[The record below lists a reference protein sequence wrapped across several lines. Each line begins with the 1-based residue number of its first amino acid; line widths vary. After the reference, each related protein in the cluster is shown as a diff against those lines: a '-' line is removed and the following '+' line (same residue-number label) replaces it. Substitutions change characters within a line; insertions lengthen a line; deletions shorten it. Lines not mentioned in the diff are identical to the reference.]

1 MKIISTLHG
10 SLVASNAMAA
20 AKNLFTVALLFFTL
34 TLRATEYVVP
44 AGDVAGFFASL
55 PEDATYV
62 SFSAAAEYQCNGD
75 IVLPLR
81 PMLVIDGRGCKLQLG
96 PNSNGF
102 TCAVADQK
110 EAMARISSRYEIKD
124 FAAIEG
130 GRKAIDLKATLGS
143 SISNCKLVAQTEAAV
158 DLRFCL
164 LARLEQVF
172 VTNPRGKGFVL
183 RQGDWP
189 GATAFNSQ
197 SNSSV
202 LDQCRVN
209 AMSTTTVA
217 FTILNSGGV
226 RMSECVSEGAP
237 CDHDLFLSATTDGD
251 ESKPASNTVVK
262 SFTLSNFHVEHTV
275 KVASIYVNMPSKAA
289 VSLSNVYWN
298 NKQTAPVILYV
309 MGQLNLSD
317 IGWWADGFR
326 IASRISAPR
335 INVER
340 CHSGLDV
347 GTAKEATPNKAG
359 VLELFNPIEGNTAIK
374 LTYVRVRDKSM

>member
-1 MKIISTLHG
+1 MRIISDGHG
-10 SLVASNAMAA
+10 TLVASIAMRISTT
-20 AKNLFTVALLFFTL
+20 LFTIPFLFVSL
-34 TLRATEYVVP
+34 TLRAVEYVVP

-62 SFSAAAEYQCNGD
+62 SFSATSEYKCTGD
-75 IVLPLR
+75 IVLPPR
-81 PMLVIDGRGCKLQLG
+81 PLLVIDGRGCMLRLG
-96 PNSNGF
+96 AGSNGF
-102 TCAVADQK
+102 TCAVVDQK
-110 EAMARISSRYEIKD
+110 DAVSRLSSRYVIKD

-130 GRKAIDLKATLGS
+130 GRRAIDLKATLGS
-143 SISNCKLVAQTEAAV
+143 SLSNCKLMAQTEVAV
-158 DLRFCL
+158 ELRFCL
-164 LARLEQVF
+164 LAHLEQIF

-197 SNSSV
+197 SNSCV
-202 LDQCRVN
+202 LEQCRVN
-209 AMSTTTVA
+209 AMSTTTDA

-226 RMSECVSEGAP
+226 RMSECVSEGGP

-251 ESKPASNTVVK
+251 ESRPASNTVVK
-262 SFTLSNFHVEHTV
+262 SFTLSGFHVEHRT
-275 KVASIYVNMPSKAA
+275 KLASIYVNMPSKAS
-289 VSLSNVYWN
+289 VDLSNVYWN

-317 IGWWADGFR
+317 IGWWDEGFR

-359 VLELFNPIEGNTAIK
+359 VLELVDPIEGNTAIK
-374 LTYVRVRDKSM
+374 LSYVRVRDKSM

>member
-1 MKIISTLHG
+1 MKIISDARV
-10 SLVASNAMAA
+10 SLVASIAMRCSTT
-20 AKNLFTVALLFFTL
+20 LFSILFLLCTL
-34 TLRATEYVVP
+34 PLRATDYVVP
-44 AGDVAGFFASL
+44 AGDVAGFFATL
-55 PEDATYV
+55 PKDATYV
-62 SFSAAAEYQCNGD
+62 SFSAASDYQCSGD
-75 IVLPLR
+75 ILLPPR
-81 PMLVIDGRGCKLQLG
+81 PLLVIDGRGCTLHLG

-102 TCAVADQK
+102 TCAVVDQK
-110 EAMARISSRYEIKD
+110 EAVSRLSSRYVIRD

-130 GRKAIDLKATLGS
+130 GLKAFDLKATLGS
-143 SISNCKLVAQTEAAV
+143 SMSNCKLIGQTDAAV

-164 LARLEQVF
+164 IAHLEQIF
-172 VTNPRGKGFVL
+172 VTNPRAKGFVL

-197 SNSSV
+197 SNSCV
-202 LDQCRVN
+202 LEQCRVN
-209 AMSTTTVA
+209 AMSTTTDA

-226 RMSECVSEGAP
+226 RMSECVSEGAA

-251 ESKPASNTVVK
+251 ERKPASNTVVK
-262 SFTLSNFHVEHTV
+262 SFTLSGFHVEHKV

-289 VSLSNVYWN
+289 VDLVNIYWN
-298 NKQTAPVILYV
+298 GKQSAPVILYV

-317 IGWWADGFR
+317 IGWWDDGFR

-347 GTAKEATPNKAG
+347 GTAKEATPSKAG
-359 VLELFNPIEGNTAIK
+359 VLELFDPIEGNTAIK
-374 LTYVRVRDKSM
+374 LSYVWVRDKSM

>member
-1 MKIISTLHG
+1 MDRMRRRSQL
-10 SLVASNAMAA
+10 L
-20 AKNLFTVALLFFTL
+20 LFALLL
-34 TLRATEYVVP
+34 SAPAAHATEYVVP

-55 PEDATYV
+55 PKDATYI
-62 SFSAAAEYQCNGD
+62 SFSAAAEYQCTGD
-75 IVLPLR
+75 IVLPSR
-81 PMLVIDGRGCKLQLG
+81 PLLVIDGRGCTLRLG

-102 TCAVADQK
+102 TCAVADQQD
-110 EAMARISSRYEIKD
+110 AVARLSGRYAIRD

-143 SISNCKLVAQTEAAV
+143 SIVNCKLIAQTEAAV

-164 LARLEQVF
+164 MAHLEQVL
-172 VTNPRGKGFVL
+172 VTNPRNKGFVL

-202 LDQCRVN
+202 LIQCRVN
-209 AMSTTTVA
+209 AMSTTTDA

-226 RMSECVSEGAP
+226 RMSECVSEGAA
-237 CDHDLFLSATTDGD
+237 CDHDLFLSATTHGD
-251 ESKPASNTVVK
+251 ERKPASNTVVK
-262 SFTLSNFHVEHTV
+262 SFTLSNFHVEHTA
-275 KVASIYVNMPSKAA
+275 KVASIHVNMPAKA
-289 VSLSNVYWN
+289 VVDLSNVYWN
-298 NKQTAPVILYV
+298 NKQMAPVILYV

-317 IGWWADGFR
+317 IGWWDDGFR
-326 IASRISAPR
+326 IASLISAPR

-340 CHSGLDV
+340 CHSALDV
-347 GTAKEATPNKAG
+347 GTAKEATDTKAG
-359 VLELFNPIEGNTAIK
+359 VLELFDPIEGNTAIK